1 MTAAPDYHQ
10 LIEPCP
16 YCPSRNRCTTERT
29 CRATWD
35 SAVRDDTFAAEREDA
50 ERHPCRDCHADTGEP
65 CRNLHTG
72 KPLARQPAHLARIRA
87 AIQPTEEATP

>member
-1 MTAAPDYHQ
+1 MTAAPGYHQ

-16 YCPSRNRCTTERT
+16 YCPSRDRCTTEGS

-35 SAVRDDTFAAEREDA
+35 SAVREDTFAAEREDA
-50 ERHPCRDCHADTGEP
+50 ERVECPDCDAEPSQP

-72 KPLARQPAHLARIRA
+72 QPLARQPAHLARIRNA
-87 AIQPTEEATP
+87 TTPTEATP